1 MFTLNEV
8 TLRSLEY
15 DDIDTLYVWNLDI
28 QLEMLAGWGQNGRV
42 QHIDSVLSDELQT
55 LRQQKAQGLMPL
67 RS

>member
-15 DDIDTLYVWNLDI
+15 DDIDTLYAWNLDI